1 MTGSRRETA
10 GQQTATR
17 RSQDGA
23 GRGRSRRRGHATD
36 RIALRERMPLI
47 LFLSALII
55 VTLGGGSSRTD
66 VASLVY
72 VRPCLVVLIAMMA
85 LQVPPQ
91 NLRPLRWPLLLAA
104 VGLLLVVAQLIPL
117 PPAIWMMLPGHD
129 VVAGAAI
136 AQGIPQAWRPLSL
149 TPDLTL
155 QAALW
160 FLAPAAAFLGWACLT
175 EADRRIALL
184 AVIAVCLVSAILGG
198 LQASGGVLYLYQR
211 TYEGNA
217 VGFLA
222 NRNHQ
227 GALLALAF
235 PLLRVATLL
244 PTRSSRLARARM
256 IAAGVAAL
264 ALVPMILLT
273 ASRAGMALGVLGI
286 VIAGVMAPWQEPGRA
301 TGKFTRIMPLVM
313 AGALIVSGLLV
324 LLSGRALSVSRLFG
338 SNVESDLR
346 VRYAPLTFDLARQYF
361 PTGSGAGSFDAVF
374 RIAEPDAILKPT
386 FFNHAHNDFLEIV
399 LTTGVFGALLVL
411 VGLGWW
417 LSRGWRLARDR
428 LNERASGG
436 ARSREWTIPL
446 ALAGWSAMLILMLA
460 SIVDYPLRTPLLG
473 FIFAVAACW
482 TARAPASFTK

>member
-1 MTGSRRETA
+1 MTGSIRETA
-10 GQQTATR
+10 GRQTATG
-17 RSQDGA
+17 RSQA
-23 GRGRSRRRGHATD
+23 GTGRRGGRRRENAVGK
-36 RIALRERMPLI
+36 IALRERMPLI
-47 LFLSALII
+47 LFLAALIV

-72 VRPCLVVLIAMMA
+72 VRPCLVLIIAMMA
-85 LQVPPQ
+85 LLVQPE
-91 NLRPLRWPLLLAA
+91 NLRPLRWPLLLATLA
-104 VGLLLVVAQLIPL
+104 LLVVGAQLIPL
-117 PPAIWMMLPGHD
+117 PPAVWMALPGHD
-129 VVAGAAI
+129 LVAGAAV
-136 AQGIPQAWRPLSL
+136 AQGVPQIWRPLSL

-175 EADRRIALL
+175 ETDRRIAVL

-198 LQASGGVLYLYQR
+198 LQASGGMLYLYQR

-244 PTRSSRLARARM
+244 PTRSSGIVRARM

-286 VIAGVMAPWQEPGRA
+286 VIAGVIAPWQTPGRT
-301 TGKFTRIMPLVM
+301 TGKFARIMPLVM
-313 AGALIVSGLLV
+313 AGALIASGLLV

-399 LTTGVFGALLVL
+399 LTTGVPGALLVL
-411 VGLGWW
+411 AGLGWW
-417 LSRGWRLARDR
+417 LTRGWRLASDR
-428 LNERASGG
+428 WNERGVRGAHSRDWTAS
-436 ARSREWTIPL
+436 L
-446 ALAGWSAMLILMLA
+446 ALAGLSAMLILMVA

-473 FIFAVAACW
+473 FVFALSACW
-482 TARAPASFTK
+482 TVKPPASFTK